1 MKQNYFRLAATLL
14 LLLAIGLEV
23 NHSFIRQ
30 VAWRGFEP
38 AANFASFPL
47 IAAWG
52 LAIAGLW
59 SAKAALKPWL
69 VLGIFF
75 LVAHGIVIST
85 GGNSMGAAYIFSGLV
100 AGVCAAFAHL
110 RKEQARPQARGRP
123 DLRIAS

>member
-1 MKQNYFRLAATLL
+1 MKKTYLRIAATTL

-30 VAWRGFEP
+30 VPWKGFEP
-38 AANFASFPL
+38 PANLVSFPL

-59 SAKAALKPWL
+59 SASAMLKPWL
-69 VLGIFF
+69 VLGLFF
-75 LVAHGIVIST
+75 LVSHGIVIST
-85 GGNSMGAAYIFSGLV
+85 GGNSLGAAYIFSGLIA
-100 AGVCAAFAHL
+100 AGCAGFAYT
-110 RKEQARPQARGRP
+110 AREEARSQPRSRP

>member
-1 MKQNYFRLAATLL
+1 MRNTFFRLATTAL

-38 AANFASFPL
+38 AANFVSFPL

-59 SAKAALKPWL
+59 LPKAGLKPWL
-69 VLGIFF
+69 VFGIFF
-75 LVAHGIVIST
+75 LVMHGIVIST
-85 GGNSMGAAYIFSGLV
+85 GENGLGAAYIFSGL
-100 AGVCAAFAHL
+100 ASAVCAAMAHT
-110 RKEQARPQARGRP
+110 KEAHARPQARSRP
-123 DLRIAS
+123 SLRIAS